1 MVQLDPSQSEFCA
14 SASRNIRL
22 LAPAGCGKTLSLL
35 HRCSQLFKRS
45 GSHPR
50 FLVVTFTKAAA
61 AELKERRDRDPE
73 FASVADHAR
82 ITTLNAYG
90 WQRIRDQLRS
100 PNLLVNQADYHF
112 AMLRQLRPVWE
123 GKPRIEEAINRHKNR
138 ATRTLMNV
146 MDNLKSMGF
155 DHTRDTNRDRV
166 RDHFAALEQQGLS
179 WRIAEQFDLLMDINV
194 LEPSRGSDDAEGA
207 AVSIRQF
214 YDRFFVFWREATHR
228 LLEESTFTFEDQK
241 YWTYLDLKPR
251 GPEGKAKSQLHG
263 AARYNHILVDEFQDI
278 NPLDL
283 QLVKVLAERNQATLT
298 IVGDDD
304 QAIFEWRGASP
315 EYILRP
321 ETYLGASF
329 ADYVL
334 SVNYR
339 SPRNIVD
346 LSQKLIAHNQNRR
359 AKKTIAAENADTA
372 EIQRVRTAST
382 AERLGVVTEIARSV
396 ETPGRVAVI
405 GRLRRQL
412 IPYEVYFAA
421 DGAPFKTATDLDV
434 FFSSRAFDK
443 LIKLLDIWGQSV
455 DIVRP
460 QQATD
465 RVIDICDLIK
475 LYPLNKRDRS
485 NLSQYFSRVRPKSV
499 AQAVAAI
506 EDYGGA
512 KLSGK
517 THRQLHEIAGDF
529 IGADNVAAALRSIA
543 KGFSGLRFD
552 SDKSETDPWYIA
564 PPLEQLAQIA
574 EGEEMGADDLMDRLE
589 TAKSRLR
596 EYQAIEESGDDSGES
611 VSVLERPLHLMTA
624 TRAKGKEFDTVIL
637 LDTVDD
643 IWPYPKSTNDP
654 RKLEAERRL
663 FYVAFTRARRKV
675 VMLTTEDAPISR
687 FVTEMGIEL

>member
-1 MVQLDPSQSEFCA
+1 MVQLDHSQLEFCA

-35 HRCSQLFKRS
+35 HRCSQLLKRS
-45 GSHPR
+45 DSHCR
-50 FLVVTFTKAAA
+50 FLIVTFTKAAA
-61 AELKERRDRDPE
+61 AELKERLARDPE
-73 FASVADHAR
+73 FESIGDHAR

-90 WQRIRDQLRS
+90 WQRIRDQVRN
-100 PNLLVNQADYHF
+100 PKLLANQTDYHF
-112 AMLRQLRPVWE
+112 AMLNQLRPVWE
-123 GKPRIEEAINRHKNR
+123 SKPRIEEAINRHKT
-138 ATRTLMNV
+138 ATRSLMNV

-155 DHTRDTNRDRV
+155 DHTRHTNRDRV
-166 RDHFAALEQQGLS
+166 QTHFAALERQGLS
-179 WRIAEQFDLLMDINV
+179 WRIQEQFDLLMAINV
-194 LEPSRGSDDAEGA
+194 LEPLRRSEDAEGA
-207 AVSIRQF
+207 STASVRQF
-214 YDRFFVFWREATHR
+214 YDRFYVFWREATRR

-241 YWTYLDLKPR
+241 YWTYLDLKPQ
-251 GPEGKAKSQLHG
+251 GPDGKTKPHLHG
-263 AARYNHILVDEFQDI
+263 AARYSHILVDEFQDI

-283 QLVKVLAERNQATLT
+283 HLVKVLAERNQATLT

-315 EYILRP
+315 EYILHP
-321 ETYLGASF
+321 ETHLGASF

-359 AKKTIAAENADTA
+359 VKKIVAAENTDSA
-372 EIQRVRTAST
+372 EINRVRTRST
-382 AERLGVVTEIARSV
+382 AERLKVVTDIARSV
-396 ETPGRVAVI
+396 ENPGKVAVI

-421 DGAPFKTATDLDV
+421 DGAPFRTATDLDI
-434 FFSSRAFDK
+434 FGSKAFDD
-443 LIKLLDIWGQSV
+443 LIGLLEIWDQS
-455 DIVRP
+455 DGTMRR

-465 RVIDICDLIK
+465 RAIQICDLIK

-485 NLSQYFSRVRPKSV
+485 NLSDYLFSERPRSV
-499 AQAVAAI
+499 EEAAAAI
-506 EDYGGA
+506 EEYAGP

-517 THRQLHEIAGDF
+517 SHRQLYETASGF
-529 IGADNVAAALRSIA
+529 IEADTVAAALRCID
-543 KGFSGLRFD
+543 KGFTGLRFD

-574 EGEEMGADDLMDRLE
+574 ESEDMGAEDLIERLE
-589 TAKSRLR
+589 NAKARLR
-596 EYQAIEESGDDSGES
+596 EYRAFEDSGDDTSE
-611 VSVLERPLHLMTA
+611 LAAIMERPLHLMTA

-637 LDTVDD
+637 LDTVEGV
-643 IWPYPKSTNDP
+643 WPYAKSTDEK

-675 VMLTTEDAPISR
+675 IMLTTEDGPISR
-687 FVTEMGIEL
+687 FVTEMGMEL